1 VAVGANHIALGDLGQ
16 NALHPGSTH
25 HGHRRLPLRPH
36 GMAPAPAG
44 STLTDS
50 RSSEEVRRAMERF
63 RRLGLQRR
71 IMLYVTVGL
80 AVMFAVLALVGLDA
94 IDQATQLVFRERLST
109 ASVTAGIIERDLARV
124 ADDARQAGR
133 SLLEPDGPP
142 PVTDVTR
149 GLLEEFA
156 QRADPSV
163 FFRVSGVW
171 LLNGRGTVLAA
182 AGLPAA
188 PAPGVA
194 APFDLPAPAARSD
207 GYAVLRAPG
216 PVPGEQPFAVVAV
229 ALAMGDSDT
238 LFTLVV
244 HTVSI
249 NTTADYVPGVYGAQ
263 APGPSAAPMI
273 HESAGGY
280 HLEVIDP
287 DGSAVLGVGADEQPG
302 LMSRHF
308 SAIQSLMATRGSAA
322 LVHEPSPGED
332 VEPHVM
338 AVVPLAASPFYVVL
352 EQPVDIALA
361 LPMQLRQRLL
371 LSISL
376 GFVATLAVAW
386 VTTRHVVKPTEQLT
400 AAAERIARGDLS
412 SPIDV
417 IAQDEVGELAES
429 LDKMRL
435 RLRAA
440 YDAAERTNR
449 ELESRVA
456 ERTARLGQVLRKTIS
471 AQEEERRRLA
481 RELHDETAQR
491 LAALSIALD
500 RARDGLDG
508 SNPALARIL
517 EAKTN
522 ASRLLAD
529 TRRLIL
535 GLRPTVL
542 DDLGLIPAIRWY
554 CETHLVEQGIEV
566 IIEVDKALP
575 RLPSHTEVALFRIVQ
590 EAVNNVARHS
600 GARHARIEVRFTDA
614 MVRVVVADDGKGF
627 DAAGALDPSASVTES
642 VGLLGMQE
650 RVNLLGGH
658 LDIRSTPGAGT
669 SIAVEAPVIEEA
681 A

>member
-1 VAVGANHIALGDLGQ
+1 M
-16 NALHPGSTH
+16 
-25 HGHRRLPLRPH
+25 RRLRH
-36 GMAPAPAG
+36 
-44 STLTDS
+44 
-50 RSSEEVRRAMERF
+50 
-63 RRLGLQRR
+63 LGLQRR
-71 IMLYVTVGL
+71 IMLYVVVGL
-80 AVMFAVLALVGLDA
+80 ATMFAVLALVGLDA

-109 ASVTAGIIERDLARV
+109 ASISAGIIERDLARV

-133 SLLEPDGPP
+133 SLAEQVGPP
-142 PVTDVTR
+142 PGTDIAGGVLD
-149 GLLEEFA
+149 GFA

-171 LLNGRGTVLAA
+171 LLDGRGTVLAA

-188 PAPGVA
+188 PAPGAV
-194 APFDLPAPAARSD
+194 APFELSSVTAGGDS
-207 GYAVLRAPG
+207 YAVLTAPG
-216 PVPGEQPFAVVAV
+216 PVPGEQPFAAVIVAF
-229 ALAMGDSDT
+229 APGDQDAASI
-238 LFTLVV
+238 LVV

-249 NTTADYVPGVYGAQ
+249 NTTADYIPGVFGTQ
-263 APGPSAAPMI
+263 PPNPEPAPIG
-273 HESAGGY
+273 HHNAGGY
-280 HLEVIDP
+280 HLEVIEP
-287 DGSAVLGVGADEQPG
+287 NGIVVLGIGADEQPG

-308 SAIQSLMATRGSAA
+308 SSIESLMAMHGSAA

-332 VEPHVM
+332 IEPHVM
-338 AVVPLAASPFYVVL
+338 AVVPLASSPFYVVL

-361 LPMQLRQRLL
+361 LPLQLRQRLI

-376 GFVATLAVAW
+376 GFVVTLAVAW
-386 VTTRHVVKPTEQLT
+386 VTTRRVVKPTEQLT
-400 AAAERIARGDLS
+400 AAAERIARGDLA

-417 IAQDEVGELAES
+417 VAQDEVGDLAES
-429 LDKMRL
+429 LDEMRL
-435 RLRAA
+435 RLRDA

-500 RARDGLDG
+500 RARDGLDP

-517 EAKTN
+517 EAKEN
-522 ASRLLAD
+522 VSRLLAD

-554 CETHLVEQGIEV
+554 CETYLAAQGIEV
-566 IIEVDKALP
+566 TITADKAPP
-575 RLPSHTEVALFRIVQ
+575 RLPSHIEVALFRIVQ
-590 EAVNNVARHS
+590 EAVNNIARHS
-600 GARHARIEVRFTDA
+600 GAGHAGVEINFSDEV
-614 MVRVVVADDGKGF
+614 VRVVVSDDGKGF
-627 DAAGALDPSASVTES
+627 DAAGLLDPAAKAGES

-650 RVNLLGGH
+650 RVNLLGGR
-658 LDIRSTPGAGT
+658 LDIRSTAGAGT
-669 SIAVEAPVIEEA
+669 AITVEAPVTEEA